1 MNQQSKFNFFY
12 WKDRYEKDE
21 LEEFNFNQTGLLWL
35 KIKSIT
41 RKEILKD
48 FLKNNSI
55 HLSSKSL
62 NNQFIE
68 SYELMSKNLELYHM
82 RLDSFIKEKNK
93 QQTKKLDIKKLISEL
108 YKLKLF
114 DWGGDYKNALDRYL
128 VDRYVKIFQSYEIL
142 VSKLDNEIDKA
153 VRGYVFCSWYNHWS
167 SILIEQIF
175 NKHHIVLPAIGKIK
189 KVDFFINDMPFDLKV
204 TYLPS
209 NFIETKRREKGLKP
223 ELSELKQ
230 KAKELKI
237 SFDSSAVNNSI
248 YYEITEKM
256 KDKNDKFCKETLIK
270 IHNERLEILKETIK
284 NPKTLIKNL
293 YEEQG
298 EMRFDSANRLFLI
311 LVDSKNFDESWKL
324 KRNVNLLEP
333 SIKKYLDS
341 FKNKKIDDL
350 KIDFR
355 YKNKPQNFNALSD
368 IIFII
373 K

>member
-1 MNQQSKFNFFY
+1 
-12 WKDRYEKDE
+12 
-21 LEEFNFNQTGLLWL
+21 
-35 KIKSIT
+35 
-41 RKEILKD
+41 
-48 FLKNNSI
+48 
-55 HLSSKSL
+55 
-62 NNQFIE
+62 
-68 SYELMSKNLELYHM
+68 
-82 RLDSFIKEKNK
+82 
-93 QQTKKLDIKKLISEL
+93 
-108 YKLKLF
+108 
-114 DWGGDYKNALDRYL
+114 
-128 VDRYVKIFQSYEIL
+128 
-142 VSKLDNEIDKA
+142 
-153 VRGYVFCSWYNHWS
+153 
-167 SILIEQIF
+167 
-175 NKHHIVLPAIGKIK
+175 
-189 KVDFFINDMPFDLKV
+189 MPFDLKV